1 MTTVNTALAPSVKA
15 SGAAPT
21 TSGPSLG
28 KQDFLKLLITQ
39 LRYQDP
45 LNPLDQNQFLAQTA
59 QFTSLESLQNID
71 RGLAS
76 LQTTMAGSAL
86 TQAANL
92 LGKTA
97 LAAGADFAFDGRQ
110 AALPFAV
117 DGDAS
122 LVTVDVLDAGGAV
135 IRTFAGGQ
143 VAEGAHT
150 IAWDGLDGSGRS
162 VARGTYHYRVS
173 AQGARARA
181 AAGLISGVHADGA
194 QLTYLIGDVAVHQDD
209 LVDVREHGE

>member
-97 LAAGADFAFDGRQ
+97 LATGADFAFDGRQ

-117 DGDAS
+117 DGDAA
-122 LVTVDVLDAGGAV
+122 LATVDVLDASGAV
-135 IRTFAGGQ
+135 LRTLTTGQ

-150 IAWDGLDGSGRS
+150 IAWDGLDGAGRS
-162 VARGTYHYRVS
+162 LAPGTYHYRVS
-173 AQGARARA
+173 AQGARAGA
-181 AAGLISGVHADGA
+181 AAGLISGVHADGT
-194 QLTYLIGDVAVHQDD
+194 QITYLIGDVAVHQDD
-209 LVDVREHGE
+209 LADVR

>member
-92 LGKTA
+92 LGKTV
-97 LAAGADFAFDGRQ
+97 LATGADFAFDGRQ

-122 LVTVDVLDAGGAV
+122 LATVDVLDASGTV
-135 IRTFAGGQ
+135 LRTLTSGP

-150 IAWDGLDGSGRS
+150 IAWDGLDGAGRS
-162 VARGTYHYRVS
+162 LAPGTYHYRVS
-173 AQGARARA
+173 AQGARAGA
-181 AAGLISGVHADGA
+181 AAGLISGVHADGT

-209 LVDVREHGE
+209 LVDVR

>member
-15 SGAAPT
+15 TGAAPT
-21 TSGPSLG
+21 TSAPSLG

-71 RGLAS
+71 RGLIS

-97 LAAGADFAFDGRQ
+97 LATGADFAFDGRQ

-135 IRTFAGGQ
+135 IRTLAGGQ
-143 VAEGAHT
+143 AAEGAHT

-162 VARGTYHYRVS
+162 VAPGTYHYRVD
-173 AQGARARA
+173 AQGARAGA
-181 AAGLISGVHADGA
+181 AAGTISGVHADGT

-209 LVDVREHGE
+209 LVDVR